1 MTDVAA
7 ELPLQAIA
15 EIMGVPQEERHLLFD
30 WSNRLD
36 RRRRPGVPEGG
47 RHQRRHRGGCRA
59 LHVRRPSCGRSA
71 PNEPRDDVV
80 TKLINGEIN
89 GDKLTEAEFD
99 MFVLLLV
106 VAGNETTRNATAH
119 GMHALMTN
127 PDEFAKLRANPELM
141 PGADR
146 GDPPVGHAR
155 CCTSVARRCVRS
167 SCRDKKIEVDDKV
180 IMWHISANRDEEVFE
195 DPFRFDIE
203 RTPNDHI
210 AFGGGGAHFCLGANL
225 ARMELRLIFDEINER
240 LGDMQ
245 LAGEP
250 ERLRSNFIGGIK
262 HMPVTFT
269 PGPRRHA
276 EDAAA

>member
-1 MTDVAA
+1 MLHFRRQALRPL
-7 ELPLQAIA
+7 EL
-15 EIMGVPQEERHLLFD
+15 
-30 WSNRLD
+30 
-36 RRRRPGVPEGG
+36 
-47 RHQRRHRGGCRA
+47 
-59 LHVRRPSCGRSA
+59 
-71 PNEPRDDVV
+71 
-80 TKLINGEIN
+80 
-89 GDKLTEAEFD
+89 
-99 MFVLLLV
+99 
-106 VAGNETTRNATAH
+106 
-119 GMHALMTN
+119 
-127 PDEFAKLRANPELM
+127 
-141 PGADR
+141 
-146 GDPPVGHAR
+146 
-155 CCTSVARRCVRS
+155 
-167 SCRDKKIEVDDKV
+167 RDKKIEVNDKV

-276 EDAAA
+276 GPTPAARIVQRVGIPPASGSIRRRVRTTDRNRHRPSSSRR